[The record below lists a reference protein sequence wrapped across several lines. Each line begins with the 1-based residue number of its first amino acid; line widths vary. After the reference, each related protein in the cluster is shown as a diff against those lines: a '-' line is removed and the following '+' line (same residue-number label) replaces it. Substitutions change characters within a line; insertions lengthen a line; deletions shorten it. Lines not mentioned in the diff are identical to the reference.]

1 MAFLCNEEKFFWTKN
16 LPSTE
21 HISPGFY
28 IPQTIH
34 RKMKKSFAP
43 FGSSV
48 EKKTKTKMNEIPLNH
63 SKNIYLFNYEKNKFS
78 VGKNL
83 KKKNNKKKIRIIK
96 YPENEKDLKD
106 NLIIRNLNKMK
117 ITRNDK
123 GIYPK
128 IIIDSYTNTKISN
141 NNNKEKFITESY
153 TNYTNN
159 FGNNKNI
166 LNKTTSENWYS
177 RIRTK
182 YNNELLLEFDR
193 DKNLNKRAFISS
205 IPGKERSYGYSIE
218 DNGDMTPKENPDNL
232 QIFSGLGRDTVGP
245 GNYDINIKW
254 NKTLSL
260 WSKSKTKRFSPKERK
275 EENLKDFEKNMAEK
289 DKHSKTF
296 SSDFY
301 LNPKKFKLNN
311 KLNIN
316 TFNIGYTKESLL
328 KPNGDYITKNFDRPG
343 RTDNFFINKL
353 NVLYPGP
360 GYYYEDDKWSCMKI
374 LRIPGK
380 TRKNFNFGS
389 DVERFE
395 NINDEESENKLEDP
409 KELYKKKL
417 KEMKLKTPLPTTY
430 FKDDL
435 KKIFYLKNKFRSTQK
450 EFKFKHIF

>member
-1 MAFLCNEEKFFWTKN
+1 
-16 LPSTE
+16 
-21 HISPGFY
+21 
-28 IPQTIH
+28 
-34 RKMKKSFAP
+34 
-43 FGSSV
+43 
-48 EKKTKTKMNEIPLNH
+48 
-63 SKNIYLFNYEKNKFS
+63 
-78 VGKNL
+78 
-83 KKKNNKKKIRIIK
+83 
-96 YPENEKDLKD
+96 
-106 NLIIRNLNKMK
+106 
-117 ITRNDK
+117 
-123 GIYPK
+123 
-128 IIIDSYTNTKISN
+128 
-141 NNNKEKFITESY
+141 
-153 TNYTNN
+153 
-159 FGNNKNI
+159 
-166 LNKTTSENWYS
+166 
-177 RIRTK
+177 
-182 YNNELLLEFDR
+182 
-193 DKNLNKRAFISS
+193 
-205 IPGKERSYGYSIE
+205 
-218 DNGDMTPKENPDNL
+218 MTPKENPDNL